1 MIPVNPHSRTT
12 LVLDR
17 NYQPYA
23 FFTARAAVRH
33 MINRRVKGIDSA
45 GNTVSW
51 DGSDIKEYPGKES
64 TYSWL
69 TGVNLH
75 NDQPCLRSA
84 RNNETGEETQWPVP
98 TIVVCTHHFAFH
110 AQKGQHN
117 TSLRSLYNIYKGVC
131 QYCLQKIPFTIATK
145 DHVYPKSKGG
155 TNDNF
160 NLVLAC
166 SDCNSAK
173 NNIFPYFDANGK
185 EVSARSNIKYG
196 VQVPVDMG
204 IREEWRPYLYMH

>member
-84 RNNETGEETQWPVP
+84 PDNETGKETQWPVP
-98 TIVVCTHHFAFH
+98 TIVVCTHHCALFIISTKVFVSIAFKRFH
-110 AQKGQHN
+110 
-117 TSLRSLYNIYKGVC
+117 SR
-131 QYCLQKIPFTIATK
+131 LQPRITCIPSPR
-145 DHVYPKSKGG
+145 V
-155 TNDNF
+155 
-160 NLVLAC
+160 
-166 SDCNSAK
+166 
-173 NNIFPYFDANGK
+173 
-185 EVSARSNIKYG
+185 
-196 VQVPVDMG
+196 VQM
-204 IREEWRPYLYMH
+204 IILI